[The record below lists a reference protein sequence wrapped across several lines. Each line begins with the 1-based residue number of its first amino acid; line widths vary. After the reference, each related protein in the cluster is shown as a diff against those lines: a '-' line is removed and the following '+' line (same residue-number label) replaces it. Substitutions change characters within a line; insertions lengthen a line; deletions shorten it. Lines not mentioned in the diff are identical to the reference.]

1 MFERYVEFSRTHQP
15 IIDMMEVHMVSE
27 SLGFAGTLDRV
38 LTIKNKTMLVDIK
51 TSNSIYP
58 SYWLQL
64 AAYNELLKEG
74 GGKVDQVGILW
85 LNAKTRTNGKGN
97 VIQGYGWQL
106 VTRSMSDVAKD
117 WQLFKATY
125 KLWSSIN
132 DEMKPRNISYQLKH
146 KK

>member
-1 MFERYVEFSRTHQP
+1 
-15 IIDMMEVHMVSE
+15 
-27 SLGFAGTLDRV
+27 
-38 LTIKNKTMLVDIK
+38 MLVDIK

-64 AAYNELLKEG
+64 AAYNELLKIG